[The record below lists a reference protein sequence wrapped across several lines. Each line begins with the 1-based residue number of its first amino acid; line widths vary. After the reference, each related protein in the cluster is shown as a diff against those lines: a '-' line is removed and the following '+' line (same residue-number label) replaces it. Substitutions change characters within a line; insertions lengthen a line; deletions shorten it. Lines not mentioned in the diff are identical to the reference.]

1 MQDKRRCRI
10 KCGRTG
16 SVNDEVMERNGNSF
30 SMCRM
35 KAVVRAVRMTM
46 RHLSSCGRVSL

>member
-1 MQDKRRCRI
+1 MQDKMEEREALI
-10 KCGRTG
+10 
-16 SVNDEVMERNGNSF
+16 DEVMRGNGNSF